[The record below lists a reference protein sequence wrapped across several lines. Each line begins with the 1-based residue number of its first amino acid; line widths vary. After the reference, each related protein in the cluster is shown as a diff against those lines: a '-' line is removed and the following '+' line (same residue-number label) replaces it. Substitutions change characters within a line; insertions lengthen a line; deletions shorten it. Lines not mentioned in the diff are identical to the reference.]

1 MKRGFS
7 RSAFNRTKRYVG
19 VLMQKGRGIHDSD
32 WNEETEADL
41 GIALVEMLAIVG
53 DQLSYYQDH
62 VASEAFI
69 STASARLGVRKS
81 VLRNVLHTA
90 RAVNAITSRIATRQL
105 KAPKLLKGTM

>member
-19 VLMQKGRGIHDSD
+19 VLMQQGSVILESD
-32 WNEETEADL
+32 WNEETEANL
-41 GIALVEMLAIVG
+41 GVMLLEMWANLANL
-53 DQLSYYQDH
+53 LSYYQDL

-69 STASARLGVRKS
+69 STASARLRVRKS
-81 VLRNVLHTA
+81 VLHNVLHTA

-105 KAPKLLKGTM
+105 KAPKQALR